1 MNMNMN
7 MFMYALDLFGKKHVH
22 RWIPPTPDHTNRQ
35 TETLCPNTGRPVHRL
50 HGCRL
55 SETVC
60 LACMSKTACCG
71 VRGSATYS
79 DLLFDVP
86 CCGTLNLFSNCSL
99 LPSRAPASAIRQ
111 LAHHLEHLD
120 HPHGYVFLK
129 TSLLSGR
136 GHRGVALSPRSLS
149 LTALLRTARQLVDDR
164 LALRVILLC

>member
-1 MNMNMN
+1 
-7 MFMYALDLFGKKHVH
+7 MYTE
-22 RWIPPTPDHTNRQ
+22 IPPTPDHTNRQ

-86 CCGTLNLFSNCSL
+86 CCGTLNLFSNCCRRA
-99 LPSRAPASAIRQ
+99 PARRAPASAIRQ

-129 TSLLSGR
+129 TSFTVRPGPPWRCPQPAQPLPHGFTT
-136 GHRGVALSPRSLS
+136 HRSS
-149 LTALLRTARQLVDDR
+149 ARR
-164 LALRVILLC
+164 